1 MLILLLQ
8 IIALVFIAFNV
19 TKVDIENPFKEESL
33 VALITILGSFC
44 VILLMQILKLSKRI
58 ESQQKNKK

>member
-1 MLILLLQ
+1 MLILTLQ
-8 IIALVFIAFNV
+8 IIALVFIVFNA
-19 TKVDIENPFKEESL
+19 TKVDIDHPFNDESL